1 MHKLVQK
8 PEAML
13 RWTKMRGGRM
23 ACSGS
28 QTWTKA
34 KAIKSK
40 KATTN
45 KAIMRPLLH

>member
-1 MHKLVQK
+1 MHKLDQK

-34 KAIKSK
+34 KAIKSR
-40 KATTN
+40 KARTN
-45 KAIMRPLLH
+45 NTIISPLLH